1 MGCCGNR
8 SVVTGIS
15 PQPTLPRPILLE
27 YAGQLPLVVF
37 GKVTGR
43 RYHFPG
49 PTARAVVD
57 PRDLRFLEVIE
68 GLSRV
73 EPGVGPTATD
83 QPPR

>member
-8 SVVTGIS
+8 PVITGTS
-15 PQPTLPRPILLE
+15 LQPNTSAPLLLE
-27 YAGQLPLVVF
+27 YSGLPPLVVF

-57 PRDLRFLEVIE
+57 ARDIRFLEVIE
-68 GLSRV
+68 GLRRV
-73 EPGVGPTATD
+73 EE
-83 QPPR
+83 